1 MSLPGPGVSR
11 GPVRTRRLSGFDDA
25 SLGRARWNA
34 LALANPTPSPYLTW
48 ELQRAFEEIVGW
60 GELVLVAAERGGGLV
75 ALAALRYAGGQLC
88 FNGTTFE
95 FDRLDF
101 LGDVS
106 DPEVLAAL
114 LAAAR
119 DHTSESATFDF
130 EFVHDDSPTHRNL
143 PGVASALGLAGG
155 PKYESVGLELD
166 LAAQPERVHSSTS
179 KQVLKDERWLVK
191 NGRLEVHH
199 LRDPAEILPR
209 LPALFDQHRRRWPGP
224 ENPSR
229 FHDPEICRLFE
240 VATERWVGADILRFT
255 QIDWDG
261 RPIACHYG
269 LELAG
274 RRFMKAFSFEPEL
287 RGRSP
292 GGILMRHIILGA
304 LEEGVQV
311 FDFGTGDQDFKA
323 RYATRS
329 WRVLGWKFYP
339 PDDE

>member
-1 MSLPGPGVSR
+1 VSPPGPGVSR
-11 GPVRTRRLSGFDDA
+11 GPVRTRKLSGFDDA
-25 SLGRARWNA
+25 SLGRERWNA
-34 LALANPTPSPYLTW
+34 LALANTTPSPYLTW
-48 ELQRAFEEIVGW
+48 ELQRAYDDTVDW
-60 GELVLVAAERGGGLV
+60 GQLVLVAAERGEDLV
-75 ALAALRYAGGQLC
+75 ALAAFRSAGGQLS

-106 DPEVLAAL
+106 EPEVLAAL

-119 DHTSESATFDF
+119 DHDDSVTFDF

-143 PGVASALGLAGG
+143 PAVASALGLEGG
-155 PKYESVGLELD
+155 PKNQSVGLELD
-166 LAAQPERVHSSTS
+166 LAAQPERAQSSTS

-191 NGRLEVHH
+191 NGNLEVHH
-199 LRDPAEILPR
+199 LRDPVEILPR
-209 LPALFDQHRRRWPGP
+209 MPALFDQHRRRWPGP
-224 ENPSR
+224 DNPSR

-240 VATERWVGADILRFT
+240 VATERCMGADILRFT
-255 QIDWDG
+255 QVDWDG

-287 RGRSP
+287 RSRSP

-304 LEEGVQV
+304 LEEGAQV

-329 WRVLGWKFYP
+329 WRVLGWKLYP
-339 PDDE
+339 PDEA